1 MRVEKL
7 KAAFEIET
15 VLVHFPLHPETP
27 LEGREMA
34 SFYRQRGIDPEASY
48 QRMKKLMDEEG
59 LPYGR
64 RTHTYNSR
72 LAQEL
77 GKWADTQPG
86 GEAIHDKLYK
96 AYFVEGRNIGDP
108 DILVEIAV
116 SVGLPAEEARAVLT
130 ERRFQE
136 AVDADWQQS
145 HQYGV
150 TGVPTFVADRYGVVG
165 AQPYS
170 VLEQLIAKAGAVRR
184 DQTGGLDQRKTA
196 GGIPS
201 RTCPQVS

>member
-1 MRVEKL
+1 VRVEKL
-7 KAAFEIET
+7 QQAFDVEM

-27 LEGREMA
+27 VEGRSMA
-34 SFYRQRGIDPEASY
+34 EVYAGRNVDPEPMY
-48 QRMKKLMDEEG
+48 QRMKGLMDAEG

-86 GEAIHDKLYK
+86 GAALHDKLYQ
-96 AYFVEGRNIGDP
+96 AYFVEARNIGDP
-108 DILVEIAV
+108 DLLVELAQ

-130 ERRFQE
+130 ERRFKD
-136 AVDADWQQS
+136 AVDADWAKS

-150 TGVPTFVADRYGVVG
+150 TGVPTFVAGGYGVVG
-165 AQPYS
+165 AQPYE
-170 VLEQLIAKAGAVRR
+170 VLEQLLDRAGAQRR
-184 DQTGGLDQRKTA
+184 A
-196 GGIPS
+196 
-201 RTCPQVS
+201 